1 MISTEELLLK
11 VSAHASA
18 VNRAVAIIMLWFS
31 PSPFWSRVMSTD
43 TYVLGRSEGELRR
56 LARQSALLEPETEE
70 LFRRSG
76 ITAGT
81 HVLEIGSGA
90 GDVAMLAGR
99 LVRPNGTVLG
109 IERSADSVTL
119 ATRRATAAANIDV
132 RFEEGD
138 LNTYQPSTR
147 YDALIG
153 RCVLPYLA
161 DPPGVLRRL
170 ASHVRPSGVI
180 VFMEFDVTRIASVP
194 EAPLIG
200 SVANWITGAYE
211 GMGTNPALG
220 SSLGAVFRDAGL
232 PWPYMTSFQHAYCGP
247 HGSYWLFSE
256 TVRALLPHI
265 VRLGL
270 ASAEE
275 VDIETLE
282 TRLRDEAVARRHT
295 VFSPRWV
302 GAWVRVPPLAEG

>member
-1 MISTEELLLK
+1 
-11 VSAHASA
+11 
-18 VNRAVAIIMLWFS
+18 
-31 PSPFWSRVMSTD
+31 MSTD
-43 TYVLGRSEGELRR
+43 TYIFGQSEHEWRR
-56 LARQSALLEPETEE
+56 LARQSGMLEPEMEE
-70 LFRRSG
+70 VFRRSG
-76 ITAGT
+76 ISTGM
-81 HVLEIGSGA
+81 HVLEIGSGV

-99 LVRPNGTVLG
+99 LVRPGGTVLG
-109 IERSADSVTL
+109 IERSAESIEL
-119 ATRRATAAANIDV
+119 ATKRVAATANLDV

-138 LNTYQPSTR
+138 LNAYQPPAS

-170 ASHVRPSGVI
+170 ASHIRPGGVI
-180 VFMEFDVTRIASVP
+180 VFIEFDLTRIGSVP
-194 EAPLIG
+194 EAPLFG
-200 SVANWITGAYE
+200 SVANWITRAFE
-211 GMGTNPALG
+211 GMDTDPALG

-232 PWPYMTSFQHAYCGP
+232 PWPYMTSIQMACCGP
-247 HGSYWLFSE
+247 DGFYWLFAE
-256 TVRALLPHI
+256 TVRTLLPHI

-270 ASAEE
+270 ASAEK

-302 GAWVRVPPLAEG
+302 GAWVRVPR